1 MKEEYFLKSH
11 NLDTH
16 THTTGE
22 IRKLHT
28 RPIGHQNESDG
39 PKTKSFFC
47 EFLRKKW
54 RIPFRSSPNLRWE
67 KKTRNHALDQEK
79 QKETCFRPRKRPRGK
94 KEGNRKRKLL
104 LNIYLILSVGNP
116 YNPFWGPR
124 AP

>member
-1 MKEEYFLKSH
+1 MKEENFLKSH

-16 THTTGE
+16 THTGE

-47 EFLRKKW
+47 ELLRKKW

-67 KKTRNHALDQEK
+67 FLKENKKSRIRSRKTERNMLSTKKATK
-79 QKETCFRPRKRPRGK
+79 K
-94 KEGNRKRKLL
+94 KEGRQSKTQIIIKH
-104 LNIYLILSVGNP
+104 LS
-116 YNPFWGPR
+116 
-124 AP
+124 